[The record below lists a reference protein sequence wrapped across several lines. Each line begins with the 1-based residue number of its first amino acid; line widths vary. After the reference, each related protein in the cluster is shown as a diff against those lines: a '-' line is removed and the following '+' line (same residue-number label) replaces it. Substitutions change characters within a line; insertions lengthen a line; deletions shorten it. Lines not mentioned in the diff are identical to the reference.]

1 MRSFICAG
9 FLAAVLSAALAPSV
23 SAASWNHPLLAL
35 VPPGSQVVAGFEN
48 HPAPHTHGR
57 LLLTTHNNRL
67 DLDDWQALTGVDNKR
82 IFEQVIEVA
91 SAPGG
96 RDLSEHMLLVAGQF
110 DRDRI
115 FRSLTE
121 NGAAAIAYEGIQV
134 VVVKPL
140 ARERGDM
147 LDDRWLLILNN
158 RIGIFGTPWL
168 VQQALRRSAEHAL
181 PDPILEER
189 LSLLRRDVNSWN
201 ILLSSP
207 ETARNVSFRQPHS
220 AWAQL
225 QQDADVMT
233 VAARFGPRI
242 RIDFSIYADSGR
254 GRDFFARK
262 AEFFTDALGTRP
274 AQNSMPA
281 HSERRLAKFS
291 LEPNHVQGSVEM
303 SSQQFEVWCEHLYLA
318 QASLPPA
325 ASTGD

>member
-1 MRSFICAG
+1 MRSFVRAS
-9 FLAAVLSAALAPSV
+9 FFAVASAAAFALSA
-23 SAASWNHPLLAL
+23 SASSWNHPLLAL

-48 HPAPHTHGR
+48 HSAPHAHGR

-67 DLDDWQALTGVDNKR
+67 DLDDWQSLTGVDSKR

-91 SAPGG
+91 SAPDGK
-96 RDLSEHMLLVAGQF
+96 DLSEHVLLVAGRF
-110 DRDRI
+110 DRHRI

-121 NGAAAIAYEGIQV
+121 NGALTMAYQGIEI

-147 LDDRWLLILNN
+147 LDDRWLAILDD
-158 RIGIFGTPWL
+158 RTGIFGTPWL
-168 VQQALRRSAEHAL
+168 VQQALRRSAAHAL

-189 LSLLRRDVNSWN
+189 LSLLRRDVTSWN

-207 ETARNVSFRQPHS
+207 DTARNVSFRQPHS

-233 VAARFGPRI
+233 VAARFGPKI
-242 RIDFSIYADSGR
+242 RIDFSIHADEGR

-262 AEFFTDALGTRP
+262 AEFFTSALGTGP
-274 AQNSMPA
+274 VQDSTAANSM
-281 HSERRLAKFS
+281 RRLANFS
-291 LEPNHVQGSVEM
+291 LEPNRVQGSVEM
-303 SSQQFEVWCEHLYLA
+303 SSRQFEVWCDHLYLA
-318 QASLPPA
+318 QSSLAPV